1 MIGLQHKPLTQ
12 FHKLQQLQ
20 QIKNKLFTNQL
31 LLNILKI
38 IIMKKLV
45 FLFVAVLLTA
55 ISANVFA
62 QGSTGTTPAP
72 GATHSYF
79 ITPGNGS
86 NTLLW
91 TVTKGDLTSSAGTD
105 ALIASPGA
113 ATTDIT
119 WAAGLTPGDWYYVHI
134 LETDGTCTNEK
145 VLPVQIT
152 ASPFF
157 LTLAAANATDCYDGA
172 VTVSLA
178 DPSTPNY
185 DHGNTTIVFTVTPTG
200 LSASYTGYTFDL
212 AALDVPAGFDV
223 TPVYSGNV
231 TSSTGGAI
239 VVDDNLP
246 VTITYTVDNTNVY
259 TNASAANAQDYTA
272 TAVISNGKAAN
283 GVSDNAGGTYTDAT
297 DVARPNTSGIGTN

>member
-1 MIGLQHKPLTQ
+1 
-12 FHKLQQLQ
+12 
-20 QIKNKLFTNQL
+20 
-31 LLNILKI
+31 
-38 IIMKKLV
+38 MKKLV
-45 FLFVAVLLTA
+45 LLFTAVLLTA

-62 QGSTGTTPAP
+62 QSSGIAPAP
-72 GATHSYF
+72 GATHNYF

-91 TVTKGDLTSSAGTD
+91 TVTKGNLTTSAGTD
-105 ALIASPGA
+105 AFIAAPST

-200 LSASYTGYTFDL
+200 LSTSYSGYTFDL
-212 AALDVPAGFDV
+212 AALDVPAGFNA
-223 TPVYSGNV
+223 TAIYSGNASESAGTITV
-231 TSSTGGAI
+231 T
-239 VVDDNLP
+239 DNAL
-246 VTITYTVDNTNVY
+246 VTITYTVDNTNTY

-283 GVSDNAGGTYTDAT
+283 GVSDNATGIYTDDTA
-297 DVARPNTSGIGTN
+297 VSRPNTSGIGTN

>member
-1 MIGLQHKPLTQ
+1 
-12 FHKLQQLQ
+12 
-20 QIKNKLFTNQL
+20 
-31 LLNILKI
+31 
-38 IIMKKLV
+38 MKKLV

-62 QGSTGTTPAP
+62 QVSTGTTPAP

-91 TVTKGDLTSSAGTD
+91 TVTKGDLTTSAGAD
-105 ALIASPGA
+105 AVIDADDAS
-113 ATTDIT
+113 TTDIT
-119 WAAGLTPGDWYYVHI
+119 WAATVTPGDWYYVHI
-134 LETDGTCTNEK
+134 LETDGTGCSNEK

-212 AALDVPAGFDV
+212 SLAVPAGYNQ
-223 TPVYSGNV
+223 TAAYSGNASESGGTV
-231 TSSTGGAI
+231 TVS
-239 VVDDNLP
+239 DNAA

-259 TNASAANAQDYTA
+259 TNADAADIADYTA
-272 TAVISNGKAAN
+272 TATISNGVADN
-283 GVSDNAGGTYTDAT
+283 GVADNATDGTYTDETA
-297 DVARPNTSGIGTN
+297 VSRIHTSGIGTN